1 MRKNVLAFVYNNRY
15 HVRFAAMIFTTIVT
29 LAIGF
34 YECSAGVDPI
44 NAFFATAV
52 VIIILDAAVEY
63 CGMFSLPVGEEG
75 FDSIPYGSSEDPV
88 KQYLFDCLHSRNKV
102 ESCCRMLDS
111 IVVKTG
117 SQPFWERADIAEF
130 KNGFYGVFV
139 SGATSY
145 AVVSALYLNGK
156 WRILNQEARERLS
169 DFKVLL
175 YDVNNYSP
183 CDDLS
188 EDELIEAL
196 GLQEKEVKK

>member
-15 HVRFAAMIFTTIVT
+15 HVRFAAMIFTTIVA

-34 YECSAGVDPI
+34 YECSAGVDPVS
-44 NAFFATAV
+44 AFFATAV

-63 CGMFSLPVGEEG
+63 CGMFSLQIGKEG

-88 KQYLFDCLHSRNKV
+88 KQYLFDRLHSRNKV

-111 IVVKTG
+111 VVVKTG
-117 SQPFWERADIAEF
+117 SQPFWERADVAEF
-130 KNGFYGVFV
+130 RNGFYGVFV
-139 SGATSY
+139 SGAQSY
-145 AVVSALYLNGK
+145 AVVSALYLNGE
-156 WRILNQEARERLS
+156 WRILNQEAREKIN

-175 YDVNNYSP
+175 YDANNYSP
-183 CDDLS
+183 CDDLP

-196 GLQEKEVKK
+196 DLRDKEARK